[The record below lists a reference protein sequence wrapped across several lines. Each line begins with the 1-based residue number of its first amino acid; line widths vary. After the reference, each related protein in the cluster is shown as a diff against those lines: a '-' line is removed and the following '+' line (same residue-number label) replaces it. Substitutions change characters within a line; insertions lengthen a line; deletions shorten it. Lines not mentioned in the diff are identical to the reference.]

1 MNKYAIH
8 QPMART
14 ISFFV
19 SISLWLLLGACSV
32 KYSASGASIDPAAKT
47 VMVRFIENRAPQN
60 NPQLSQQVT
69 EKLRTKILGQTRLTQ
84 TNEQD
89 ADYEFKGTITGY
101 SISNAAVTN
110 IDKPASARL
119 TITLNITFIK
129 RIGDKK
135 GFTSQSFSRSADFDA
150 GKTINEA
157 EPRLLEEIVPNLV
170 DDVFNRAFANW

>member
-1 MNKYAIH
+1 MGGC
-8 QPMART
+8 
-14 ISFFV
+14 
-19 SISLWLLLGACSV
+19 SI
-32 KYSASGASIDPAAKT
+32 KYSANGASIDPEAKT
-47 VMVRFIENRAPQN
+47 VLVRFIENRAPQN

-84 TNEQD
+84 TNDQS

-110 IDKPASARL
+110 VDKPASARL

-129 RIGDKK
+129 RVGDKK
-135 GFTSQSFSRSADFDA
+135 GFTGQSFSRSSDFDA
-150 GKTINEA
+150 SKTITEA
-157 EPRLLEEIVPNLV
+157 EPRLLQEIVPNLV

>member
-1 MNKYAIH
+1 MSKLPMSKYIFLLA
-8 QPMART
+8 
-14 ISFFV
+14 SV
-19 SISLWLLLGACSV
+19 SLWLFSSACSI

-47 VMVRFIENRAPQN
+47 VLVRFIENRAPQN

-69 EKLRTKILGQTRLTQ
+69 EKLRTKILAQTRLTQ
-84 TNEQD
+84 TNDQG

-101 SISNAAVTN
+101 SISNAAVTD

-119 TITLNITFIK
+119 TITVNITFIK

-135 GFTSQSFSRSADFDA
+135 GFTNQSFSRSADFNA
-150 GKTINEA
+150 SQTINEA

-170 DDVFNRAFANW
+170 DDIFNRAFANW

>member
-1 MNKYAIH
+1 MNKYGIH

-19 SISLWLLLGACSV
+19 SISLWLLLGACSI
-32 KYSASGASIDPAAKT
+32 KYSASGASIDPEAKT

-60 NPQLSQQVT
+60 NPQLSQQTT
-69 EKLRTKILGQTRLTQ
+69 EKLRTKILAQTRLTQ
-84 TNEQD
+84 TNESN

-101 SISNAAVTN
+101 SISNAAVTD

-135 GFTSQSFSRSADFDA
+135 GFVNQSFSRSADFNA
-150 GKTINEA
+150 SQTINEA